1 MKEDDFQCVAISQST
16 CTLVNEEE
24 FISVCRKVMLLELLK
39 MSSKIVYRIYF
50 ICVCVHM
57 LWPRCFKRQE
67 LSVVAVWP
75 ALLSSKV
82 ENVLF
87 SQ

>member
-1 MKEDDFQCVAISQST
+1 MKEDDFQFVAISQST

-50 ICVCVHM
+50 MCVCTY
-57 LWPRCFKRQE
+57 
-67 LSVVAVWP
+67 VVATV
-75 ALLSSKV
+75 
-82 ENVLF
+82 F
-87 SQ
+87 